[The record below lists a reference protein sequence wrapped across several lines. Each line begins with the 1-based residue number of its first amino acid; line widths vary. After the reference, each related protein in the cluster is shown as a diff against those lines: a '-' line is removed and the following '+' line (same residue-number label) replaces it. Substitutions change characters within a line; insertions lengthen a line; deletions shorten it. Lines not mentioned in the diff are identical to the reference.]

1 MVSVSQAPKLIPGP
15 KTGKFWWLA
24 DDDWG
29 VSDGQARNRRVT
41 RHPEACRCRKS
52 SKVLSCT
59 GSLPTHFSSLNSRM
73 AIRQV
78 RAKGLSSFF
87 SFSLA
92 WSPCPPLERS
102 KTPSHQIS
110 AAVAR
115 FFGVKSSRWTCLLD
129 RGPWEQEFPYLVD
142 RTVLEL
148 TSSFTV
154 LHGLLIQPNFLYL
167 RRILLRVRWVDL
179 GS

>member
-1 MVSVSQAPKLIPGP
+1 MQEIIKGPFMHWEPPNPFFVPEFADGHPTGQSQGAIKL
-15 KTGKFWWLA
+15 
-24 DDDWG
+24 
-29 VSDGQARNRRVT
+29 
-41 RHPEACRCRKS
+41 
-52 SKVLSCT
+52 
-59 GSLPTHFSSLNSRM
+59 
-73 AIRQV
+73 
-78 RAKGLSSFF
+78 F

-115 FFGVKSSRWTCLLD
+115 FFGAKSSRWTCLID
-129 RGPWEQEFPYLVD
+129 RGPREQEFPFLVD

-167 RRILLRVRWVDL
+167 RRILSRMCWVDL

>member
-1 MVSVSQAPKLIPGP
+1 MSVSQAPKLIPGP

-59 GSLPTHFSSLNSRM
+59 GSLPTHVSSLNSRM

-78 RAKGLSSFF
+78 RAKGLSSFSRF
-87 SFSLA
+87 PSSGALA
-92 WSPCPPLERS
+92 LLWRGQRHLHTKYLLRWPGSS
-102 KTPSHQIS
+102 GQK
-110 AAVAR
+110 AR
-115 FFGVKSSRWTCLLD
+115 GGTCLLD
-129 RGPWEQEFPYLVD
+129 RGPREQEFPYLVD

-167 RRILLRVRWVDL
+167 RRILPRVRWVDL